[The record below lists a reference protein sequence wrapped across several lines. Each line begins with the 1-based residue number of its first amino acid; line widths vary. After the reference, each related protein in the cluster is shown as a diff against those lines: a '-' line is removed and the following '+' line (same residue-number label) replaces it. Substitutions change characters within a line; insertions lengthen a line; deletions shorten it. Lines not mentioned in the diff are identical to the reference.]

1 MASDIYHLNFE
12 NFSKVFLY
20 DKDDKIIASGTL
32 VSYDSQAQILDSS
45 ITLREE
51 NSNETYTDFSKIG
64 EIYTDFSKIGFEMTI
79 DELTTALSKIQK
91 IKNKTYNGNYYADA
105 DLKIIKDRHS
115 KKVKDVDLDYRGG
128 KRGRTIKRKKSKR
141 IISRRRKYRMI

>member
-1 MASDIYHLNFE
+1 MSEILSQKNLIYFSKGFLFQKIFPMASDIYHLNFE

-79 DELTTALSKIQK
+79 MIWKMTDTT
-91 IKNKTYNGNYYADA
+91 NK
-105 DLKIIKDRHS
+105 R
-115 KKVKDVDLDYRGG
+115 
-128 KRGRTIKRKKSKR
+128 R
-141 IISRRRKYRMI
+141 I